1 VAAAGGAPSANA
13 AALSTRDR
21 IMHEAAAL
29 FQTQGFEPTTMRTI
43 ATAAGLTPG
52 ALYWHFPSKDAI
64 LFSILAAQ
72 SAAYDRTL
80 EPVRG
85 AATASEK
92 LRLYVKAM
100 IEWQVDRFDPEHYLA
115 TIPFGVNHL
124 LQSLAPEQK
133 DHVTNLVQEH
143 HGLLIQI
150 IIEGIA
156 DGSFAI
162 VDTKVAAYGVLNMC
176 EYVVTWWTLDDS
188 RTPED
193 LVRVHQDLAMRML
206 ALH

>member
-1 VAAAGGAPSANA
+1 
-13 AALSTRDR
+13 
-21 IMHEAAAL
+21 MHEAAAL

-52 ALYWHFPSKDAI
+52 ALYWHFPSKEAI

-80 EPVRG
+80 DSVRR
-85 AATASEK
+85 AVTASEK
-92 LRLYVKAM
+92 LQVYVKAM
-100 IEWQVDRFDPEHYLA
+100 IEWQVDRLDPEHYLA

-133 DHVTNLVQEH
+133 NHVINLVQEH
-143 HGLLIQI
+143 HELLMRI
-150 IIEGIA
+150 IAEGVA
-156 DGSFAI
+156 DGSFAA
-162 VDTKVAAYGVLNMC
+162 VDAKVATYAVLNMC
-176 EYVVTWWTLDDS
+176 EYIVTWWTLDDS

-193 LVRVHQDLAMRML
+193 LIRVHQDLAMRML
-206 ALH
+206 AMD